1 MYSSGSPA
9 ARSVT
14 SSKGEGVP
22 PDHRLRLV
30 FSSLLRADFLVF
42 LKHRRALVISMVL
55 PVFVLVSTTGNKATH
70 KFGGAEFVIGLA
82 ISYGLL
88 STSLIGYALTVARDR
103 EKGVF
108 QRLRVTPAPTWTIM
122 TSRLLMQVLA
132 NLIIAI
138 VVVIVGS
145 RIHNISP
152 SAGQYVLVLL
162 VSILAGAVF
171 LSLAQALVG
180 LVSSA
185 DSIQAVARVLF
196 AVLILLGILG
206 QSGALGAFWSSVA
219 RWSPVGAVMTL
230 FAGVLNLHAWYS
242 RDTLSLLVCFGYIV
256 VFAGI
261 GIHWFR
267 WDAR

>member
-1 MYSSGSPA
+1 
-9 ARSVT
+9 VT
-14 SSKGEGVP
+14 SSTRTAAP
-22 PDHRLRLV
+22 PLRLV
-30 FSSLLRADFLVF
+30 FTSLLRADFLVF
-42 LKHRRALVISMVL
+42 LKHRRALIISMLL

-88 STSLIGYALTVARDR
+88 STSMIGYALTVARDR

-108 QRLRVTPAPTWTIM
+108 QRLRVTPAPTWAIM
-122 TSRLLMQVLA
+122 TSRLVMQGIA

-138 VVVIVGS
+138 AVVIIGS
-145 RIHNISP
+145 LIHHISP
-152 SAGQYVLVLL
+152 SAGQYALVLL

-206 QSGALGAFWSSVA
+206 QTGALGGFWSSVA

-242 RDTLSLLVCFGYIV
+242 RDTLSLLACLGYIV

-261 GIHWFR
+261 GIRWFR

>member
-1 MYSSGSPA
+1 
-9 ARSVT
+9 VT
-14 SSKGEGVP
+14 SSKATAEP
-22 PDHRLRLV
+22 ALRLV

-42 LKHRRALVISMVL
+42 LKHRRALIISLLL
-55 PVFVLVSTTGNKATH
+55 PVFVLLSTAGDKATH
-70 KFGGAEFVIGLA
+70 NFGGAEFVIGLA
-82 ISYGLL
+82 IAYGLL

-122 TSRLLMQVLA
+122 TSRLAMQALA

-138 VVVIVGS
+138 AVVIIGS
-145 RIHNISP
+145 QIHH
-152 SAGQYVLVLL
+152 ALVLL
-162 VSILAGAVF
+162 VSIIAGAVF
-171 LSLAQALVG
+171 LSIAQALVG
-180 LVSSA
+180 LVKSA
-185 DSIQAVARVLF
+185 DSVQAVARVLF

-219 RWSPVGAVMTL
+219 RWTPVGAVMTL

-242 RDTLSLLVCFGYIV
+242 RDTLALLACLGYIV

-261 GIHWFR
+261 GIRWFQ

>member
-1 MYSSGSPA
+1 MTSSTTPA
-9 ARSVT
+9 APS
-14 SSKGEGVP
+14 
-22 PDHRLRLV
+22 LRLV
-30 FSSLLRADFLVF
+30 FTSLLRADFLVF
-42 LKHRRALVISMVL
+42 LKHRRALIISMVL
-55 PVFVLVSTTGNKATH
+55 PVFVLISTSGNKATR

-88 STSLIGYALTVARDR
+88 STAMIGYALTVARDR

-122 TSRLLMQVLA
+122 ASRLTMQVVA

-138 VVVIVGS
+138 GVVIIGS
-145 RIHNISP
+145 PIHHISP
-152 SAGQYVLVLL
+152 SAGQYALVLL

-180 LVSSA
+180 LVKSA
-185 DSIQAVARVLF
+185 DTIQAVARVLF

-206 QSGALGAFWSSVA
+206 QSGALGSFWSSVA
-219 RWSPVGAVMTL
+219 RWTPVGAVMTL

-242 RDTLSLLVCFGYIV
+242 RDTLSLLACFGYIV
-256 VFAGI
+256 VFAGV
-261 GIHWFR
+261 GIRWFQ

>member
-1 MYSSGSPA
+1 M
-9 ARSVT
+9 T
-14 SSKGEGVP
+14 SSRATAEP
-22 PDHRLRLV
+22 PLRLV

-42 LKHRRALVISMVL
+42 LKHRRALIISLVL
-55 PVFVLVSTTGNKATH
+55 PVFVLVSTSGTKATNN
-70 KFGGAEFVIGLA
+70 FGGAEFVIGLA
-82 ISYGLL
+82 IAYGLL

-122 TSRLLMQVLA
+122 TSRLAMQAVA
-132 NLIIAI
+132 NLIIA
-138 VVVIVGS
+138 VAVVIIGS
-145 RIHNISP
+145 AIHHISP
-152 SAGQYVLVLL
+152 SAGQYALVLL

-171 LSLAQALVG
+171 LSIAQALVG
-180 LVSSA
+180 LVRSA
-185 DSIQAVARVLF
+185 DSVQAAARVLF
-196 AVLILLGILG
+196 AVLILLGLLG

-219 RWSPVGAVMTL
+219 RWTPVGVVMTL

-242 RDTLSLLVCFGYIV
+242 RDTLALLACLGYIV

-261 GIHWFR
+261 GIRWFQ

>member
-1 MYSSGSPA
+1 M
-9 ARSVT
+9 VT
-14 SSKGEGVP
+14 GP
-22 PDHRLRLV
+22 PLRLV

-42 LKHRRALVISMVL
+42 LKHRRALIISMVL
-55 PVFVLVSTTGNKATH
+55 PIFVLVSTSGNKATV

-88 STSLIGYALTVARDR
+88 FTALIGYALTVARDR

-122 TSRLLMQVLA
+122 TSRLAMQAVA

-138 VVVIVGS
+138 AVVIIGS
-145 RIHNISP
+145 LIHHISP
-152 SAGQYVLVLL
+152 SIGQYALVLL

-171 LSLAQALVG
+171 LSLGQALVG
-180 LVSSA
+180 LVKSA
-185 DSIQAVARVLF
+185 DSVQAVARVLF
-196 AVLILLGILG
+196 AVLILLGLLG
-206 QSGALGAFWSSVA
+206 QSGGLGSFWSSVA
-219 RWSPVGAVMTL
+219 RWSPVGTVMTL

-242 RDTLSLLVCFGYIV
+242 RDILSVLACLGYII
-256 VFAGI
+256 VFAGV
-261 GIHWFR
+261 GIRWFQ